1 MGARTCGG
9 AIRRMIFR
17 KLSMAWEQW
26 QQVCQEMRDQRAAM
40 DSALRR
46 WVNQAMFLA
55 FNRWIEWYD
64 DYVNQ
69 QKALRRALYSW
80 NANGLMWA
88 FTWWRTGRHES
99 VLDLHSRAAAFW
111 LNREMGMAWATWY
124 DQYQRYQEMSS
135 LLHRLEERHR
145 CEKEALLLEIERLR
159 KLIMDREMRREMEWD
174 DDDRRLNH
182 ALKMMQNRAIAGAW
196 NKLKYEVELAKDN
209 RSSIGHVLGHLR
221 NRQLSK
227 GYNTWRETYFSL
239 LAMRRALQ
247 HMKNRQISAA
257 WNTWVAYLEN
267 IKRQQFAMRNAV
279 LRWQHQFLYIAFNTW
294 RQRLADVI
302 HDKNMVLRA
311 ILRWGGNSMLASFG
325 YWRETAEKIRVAEL
339 EFRAYL
345 TKSYE
350 KS

>member
-1 MGARTCGG
+1 M
-9 AIRRMIFR
+9 R
-17 KLSMAWEQW
+17 KFL
-26 QQVCQEMRDQRAAM
+26 
-40 DSALRR
+40 
-46 WVNQAMFLA
+46 NQALFAAFNRWTFWYAELMEQKRIGRLA
-55 FNRWIEWYD
+55 MARWANQALFMGFNRWIEWYD

-111 LNREMGMAWATWY
+111 LNREMGMAWSTWY
-124 DQYQRYQEMSS
+124 DQYQRYISMSG
-135 LLHRLEERHR
+135 LLRRLEERHR
-145 CEKEALLLEIERLR
+145 REKEALLLEIERLR
-159 KLIMDREMRREMEWD
+159 KLIMDREMRREMESD

-239 LAMRRALQ
+239 LAMRRALLY
-247 HMKNRQISAA
+247 MKNRQLSAA
-257 WNTWVAYLEN
+257 WNTWVAFLED
-267 IKRQQFAMRNAV
+267 IRRQQFAMRNAV
-279 LRWQHQFLYIAFNTW
+279 LRWQHQFIYIAFNTW
-294 RQRLADVI
+294 RQALADAL
-302 HDKNMVLRA
+302 HEKNVMLRA
-311 ILRWGGNSMLASFG
+311 ILRWGGDAMLASFG

-350 KS
+350 QS